1 MQLTKEK
8 SITAE
13 EMFREL
19 GYEKMNEDEKR
30 IIYIKGTIEIVLE
43 FNFSTEWTF
52 SAYIQTFDPD
62 GEVKEVCNL
71 SFDEIKAISKQFEE
85 LESDGGTTI

>member
-8 SITAE
+8 SITVE

-19 GYEKMNEDEKR
+19 GYEKMGKDEKR
-30 IIYIKGTIEIVLE
+30 IIYTKGAEMVLE
-43 FNFSTEWTF
+43 FNFSTEWKF

-71 SFDEIKAISKQFEE
+71 SFEEIKAINKQFEE
-85 LESDGGTTI
+85 LESDSGTTI

>member
-19 GYEKMNEDEKR
+19 GCEKMDEDEKR
-30 IIYIKGTIEIVLE
+30 IIYTKGTEIVLE

-85 LESDGGTTI
+85 LKYDSRRKI

>member
-1 MQLTKEK
+1 MQLTK
-8 SITAE
+8 TAE
-13 EMFREL
+13 GMFRNL
-19 GYEKMNEDEKR
+19 GYEKVDADKKR
-30 IIYIKGTIEIVLE
+30 IIYTKGTLIVLE

-71 SFDEIKAISKQFEE
+71 SFDEIKAVSKQFEE
-85 LESDGGTTI
+85 LKYDSRRKI

>member
-19 GYEKMNEDEKR
+19 GYEKMDEDEKR
-30 IIYIKGTIEIVLE
+30 IIYTKGTEIVLE

-62 GEVKEVCNL
+62 GKVKEVCNL

-85 LESDGGTTI
+85 LESDSGTTI

>member
-19 GYEKMNEDEKR
+19 GYEKMDEDKKR
-30 IIYIKGTIEIVLE
+30 IIYTKGTEIVLK

-71 SFDEIKAISKQFEE
+71 SFGEIKAISKQFEE
-85 LESDGGTTI
+85 LESDSGTTI